1 MLVTHVITFPYSA
14 MTMSR
19 SLHPMVQVVLLI
31 LAWLCLKV
39 SRDCSMLGALRRPRN
54 PSKGPERLLTMWRRK
69 RISFFNT
76 SLVLGLLMRFRKWLI
91 SSWMFFCSVSR
102 LLPCLDNVFET
113 SLVGSDSKG
122 GSKKNRCKTPAIV
135 WSDHIKCRLSC
146 RHQQI

>member
-54 PSKGPERLLTMWRRK
+54 LPKGSESLRTMPESKSS
-69 RISFFNT
+69 SFANPR
-76 SLVLGLLMRFRKWLI
+76 LVLGLLMRFRKWLLSFWI
-91 SSWMFFCSVSR
+91 FARSVRR

-146 RHQQI
+146 RRQQI